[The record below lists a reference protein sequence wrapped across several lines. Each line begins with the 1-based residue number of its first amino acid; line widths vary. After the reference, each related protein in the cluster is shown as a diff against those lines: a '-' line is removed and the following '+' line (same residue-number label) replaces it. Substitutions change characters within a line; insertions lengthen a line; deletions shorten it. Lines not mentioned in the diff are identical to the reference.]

1 MKREHSEDDMKR
13 MRIFGILSCCLA
25 LLLALTACGGSG
37 SYEGTWRWTEE
48 GDEIQMELEENGQ
61 VLYYEVHSGML
72 HTGVWTETEDGI
84 DVSIDDGVTDLNFY
98 TTDRKDALQP
108 WWTPTLFVKT
118 NGLEVPRASIAY
130 LECYLWIDAE
140 AGGTLE
146 VDEDGSWELTDN
158 AYTILDEGGAGSVE
172 IDGSDITLTSGNGNE
187 LKLEV
192 SEDSKQL
199 SCDNGMTFVRSNIL
213 DDQRS
218 NSLDPAEFYGCWEYQ
233 DYYVWVD
240 IRDDGTY
247 EWVDG
252 DNASSGSYTMEEDE
266 LVLDNGLR
274 LSLLKIGGLLD
285 SDGHALFPSELPE

>member
-1 MKREHSEDDMKR
+1 
-13 MRIFGILSCCLA
+13 MRRR
-25 LLLALTACGGSG
+25 ALTQA
-37 SYEGTWRWTEE
+37 RA
-48 GDEIQMELEENGQ
+48 
-61 VLYYEVHSGML
+61 
-72 HTGVWTETEDGI
+72 
-84 DVSIDDGVTDLNFY
+84 
-98 TTDRKDALQP
+98 R
-108 WWTPTLFVKT
+108 
-118 NGLEVPRASIAY
+118 LEVPRASIAY
-130 LECYLWIDAE
+130 LACYLWIDAE

-146 VDEDGSWELTDN
+146 VGEDGSWELTDN

-172 IDGSDITLTSGNGNE
+172 IDGNDITLTSGNGNE
-187 LKLEV
+187 RKLEV

-266 LVLDNGLR
+266 LVLDSGLR

-285 SDGHALFPSELPE
+285 SDGHALFPSKLPE

>member
-1 MKREHSEDDMKR
+1 MKEKQSRR
-13 MRIFGILSCCLA
+13 LRTWLLCTC
-25 LLLALTACGGSG
+25 LLLSLLLGLTACGSSSG
-37 SYEGTWRWTEE
+37 YEGTWRWTEE

-84 DVSIDDGVTDLNFY
+84 DVSIDGGMPDLNFY

-146 VDEDGSWELTDN
+146 VGEDGSWELTDN
-158 AYTILDEGGAGSVE
+158 AYTILDEGGTGSVE
-172 IDGSDITLTSGNGNE
+172 IDGYDITLTSGNGNE

-192 SEDSKQL
+192 SGDSKQL
-199 SCDNGMTFVRSNIL
+199 SCNNGMTFVRSHIL

-218 NSLDPAEFYGCWEYQ
+218 NSLDPAEFYGRWEYQ

-274 LSLLKIGGLLD
+274 FAPDGAGGLID
-285 SDGHALFPSELPE
+285 SDGDALFRSELPD